1 MVGITDKRRF
11 VKIEEKKA
19 TTRYKADCDIS
30 HTVWRSGR
38 LNVHGDELVVA
49 RGTNRGTTGYFMA
62 LEVEADKTETI
73 SWDGYKSYFPR
84 YFWPD
89 EFPEGTVP
97 GGFVPYMYINAKV
110 TNENTG
116 LSTFIDL
123 VPHINLIDNFHYA
136 RNISLPGSTSD
147 LYTVKFNVIPPTS
160 QDMSLHKDWLDNY
173 GNQLFEQ
180 TSFTYK
186 KVNFKEIAES
196 TRR

>member
-1 MVGITDKRRF
+1 MKYIITL
-11 VKIEEKKA
+11 IYLI
-19 TTRYKADCDIS
+19 TY
-30 HTVWRSGR
+30 
-38 LNVHGDELVVA
+38 LNVYSQELVIGEERLEPGIVFIFEGAVKDIVFPKSNNLDESLTNVHIEA
-49 RGTNRGTTGYFMA
+49 RVNWDYKNIPSGT
-62 LEVEADKTETI
+62 
-73 SWDGYKSYFPR
+73 P
-84 YFWPD
+84 
-89 EFPEGTVP
+89 P
-97 GGFVPYMYINAKV
+97 GGFVPYLNINAII

-116 LSTFIDL
+116 QRTFIDL
-123 VPHINLIDNFHYA
+123 TPHLNLIDNFHYA